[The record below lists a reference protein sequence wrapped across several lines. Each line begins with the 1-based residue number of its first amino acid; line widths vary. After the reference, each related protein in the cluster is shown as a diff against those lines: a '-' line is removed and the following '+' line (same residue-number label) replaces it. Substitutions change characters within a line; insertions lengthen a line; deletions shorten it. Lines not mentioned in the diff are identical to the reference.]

1 MVAMVQPKSTENEDL
16 IAQTLRRMPALDLL
30 ADDALHDLARIS
42 RIESFETGD
51 TIIAEGSYGGWV
63 YYLLSGKIR
72 IVKRGREMASLQRI
86 GDLFGEMGVIDY
98 GMRSASVQAVTAV
111 TCLRINL
118 ANVDRLPTNNRY
130 AFRYTLYRGFAEA
143 MAERLRITTEKYLAT
158 KEALEKL
165 QGVPLD

>member
-1 MVAMVQPKSTENEDL
+1 MAEVTFESAAENETL
-16 IAQTLRRMPALDLL
+16 ISQTLRRMPSMEHLG
-30 ADDALHDLARIS
+30 DDEINDLARIS
-42 RIESFETGD
+42 RIDAFAAGD

-72 IVKRGREMASLQRI
+72 IVKRGREMASLQQS

-98 GMRSASVQAVTAV
+98 GMRSASVQAVTEV

-118 ANVDRLPTNNRY
+118 VHLDHLPTNNRY

-143 MAERLRITTEKYLAT
+143 LAERLRVTTEKYLAA
-158 KEALEKL
+158 KEALDTI
-165 QGVPLD
+165 QNGSN

>member
-1 MVAMVQPKSTENEDL
+1 MAAMAQPKSTDNEDL
-16 IAQTLRRMPALDLL
+16 ITQTLRQMPALDLL

-42 RIESFETGD
+42 RIESYEAGD

-72 IVKRGREMASLQRI
+72 IVKRGREMATLMRI

-143 MAERLRITTEKYLAT
+143 MAERLRITTEKYLAA

-165 QGVPLD
+165 QGASSD

>member
-1 MVAMVQPKSTENEDL
+1 MAAMAQPKSTDNEDL
-16 IAQTLRRMPALDLL
+16 ITQTLRQMPALDLL

-42 RIESFETGD
+42 RIESYEAGD

-72 IVKRGREMASLQRI
+72 IVKRGREMATLMRI

-98 GMRSASVQAVTAV
+98 GMRSASVQAVNAV

-143 MAERLRITTEKYLAT
+143 MAERLRITTEKYLAA

-165 QGVPLD
+165 QGASSD

>member
-1 MVAMVQPKSTENEDL
+1 MAEKVSEKLNDNEEQVAQ
-16 IAQTLRRMPALDLL
+16 ALRKMLSLDLL
-30 ADDALHDLARIS
+30 DDEELHDLARIS
-42 RIESFETGD
+42 HIESFEADD

-72 IVKRGREMASLQRI
+72 IVKRGREMASLHRT

-98 GMRSASVQAVTAV
+98 GMRSASVQAVTQV

-118 ANVDRLPTNNRY
+118 AHIDHLPTNNRY

-143 MAERLRITTEKYLAT
+143 LAERLRVTTEKYLIT
-158 KEALEKL
+158 KEALESL
-165 QGVPLD
+165 QARYE

>member
-1 MVAMVQPKSTENEDL
+1 MVVEAGKKPNDNEEL
-16 IAQTLRRMPALDLL
+16 ITRTLRQMPALDLL
-30 ADDALHDLARIS
+30 ADEALHDLARIS
-42 RIESFETGD
+42 RIESFEAGD

-72 IVKRGREMASLQRI
+72 IVKRGREMATLQRI

-98 GMRSASVQAVTAV
+98 GMRSASVQAITPV

-118 ANVDRLPTNNRY
+118 AHLDRLPTNNRY

-143 MAERLRITTEKYLAT
+143 LAERLRVTTDKYLQT
-158 KEALEKL
+158 KEALEAL
-165 QGVPLD
+165 QARSE

>member
-1 MVAMVQPKSTENEDL
+1 MAAKALHLATENEDL
-16 IAQTLRRMPALDLL
+16 IAQTLRSMPALDLL

-42 RIESFETGD
+42 RIESFEAD
-51 TIIAEGSYGGWV
+51 ETIIAEGSYGGWV

-72 IVKRGREMASLQRI
+72 IVKRGREMATLQRI

-98 GMRSASVQAVTAV
+98 GMRSASVQAVSKV

-118 ANVDRLPTNNRY
+118 ASVDRLPTNNRY

-143 MAERLRITTEKYLAT
+143 MAERLRITTEKYLQT

-165 QGVPLD
+165 QGAP

>member
-1 MVAMVQPKSTENEDL
+1 MVDVTLDKAAENEAL
-16 IAQTLRRMPALDLL
+16 IARTLRQMPSMELL
-30 ADDALHDLARIS
+30 ADDDLNNLARIS
-42 RIESFETGD
+42 RIDTFKAGD

-86 GDLFGEMGVIDY
+86 GDLFGEMGVIDF
-98 GMRSASVQAVTAV
+98 GMRSASVQAVTKV

-118 ANVDRLPTNNRY
+118 VHIDRLPTNNRY

-143 MAERLRITTEKYLAT
+143 LAERLRMTTEKYLAA
-158 KEALEKL
+158 KEALDTIQE
-165 QGVPLD
+165 GSN